1 MIRHSTVACEW
12 ALLKNDFLKEMNKVC
27 RKDLLQ
33 VDISEKEEAIYF
45 YQNEIINTLK
55 QYLGVKHFFLTANG
69 TQSIYIALKIKG
81 IGYDDEVI
89 TTPYSFIATANA
101 IELSGAKP
109 IFVDIKKDTWN
120 IDEDKI
126 EEKITN
132 KTKAILTVDLFGN
145 PCNYDKINEIGK
157 KYNIPIIDDACQAF
171 MSEYHGKKIGNI
183 CDITCFSF
191 ENGKIFGNL
200 GRGGAIA
207 TNNNI
212 EANIVESI
220 LDHGSN
226 GHNHYIRVGTNG
238 DWEYMEII
246 YLYCKLKYLKN
257 NLQYRNDIINIYKQM
272 KNVEFQTIEKYGT
285 SAWYKPQVIFKNEH
299 SLNIAKNIFELDN
312 LYSKDVPSNTRYNNF
327 RNNTPISKYISENS
341 LTLPMYEFLDKNLVQ
356 KSVEEY
362 NSLIGKE

>member
-120 IDEDKI
+120 IDENKI

-132 KTKAILTVDLFGN
+132 KTKAILPVDMLGN

-157 KYNIPIIDDACQAF
+157 KYNIPIVEDLCQAF
-171 MSEYHGKKIGNI
+171 TAEYHEKKLGNVG
-183 CDITCFSF
+183 CDIACTSF
-191 ENGKIFGNL
+191 GSGKTFGTM
-200 GRGGAIA
+200 GQGGAIF
-207 TNNNI
+207 TNNDKL
-212 EANIVESI
+212 AKMCESMI
-220 LDHGSN
+220 DYGSDDKN
-226 GHNHYIRVGTNG
+226 NCVSIGYSG
-238 DWEYMEII
+238 DIDFMEII

-257 NLQYRNDIINIYKQM
+257 NLQYRNNIINIYKRM
-272 KNVEFQTIEKYGT
+272 KNVEWQEQEPNSI
-285 SAWYKPQVIFKNEH
+285 SAWCKPQVIFKDKH
-299 SLNIAKNIFELDN
+299 SLNVARQFFELDDFFSYDICDN
-312 LYSKDVPSNTRYNNF
+312 EIYNYGRKD
-327 RNNTPISKYISENS
+327 TPISNYISHK
-341 LTLPMYEFLDKNLVQ
+341 TIGLPMYPFINEKIINNAVND
-356 KSVEEY
+356 Y
-362 NSLIGKE
+362 NSLV